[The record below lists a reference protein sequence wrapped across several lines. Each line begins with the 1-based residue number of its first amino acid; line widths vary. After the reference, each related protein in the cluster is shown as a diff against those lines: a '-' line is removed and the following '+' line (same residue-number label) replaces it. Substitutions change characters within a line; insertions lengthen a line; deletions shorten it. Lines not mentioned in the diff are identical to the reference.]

1 MIALKINKKETMKFC
16 SGMIAVVLAVILLL
30 TVISQ
35 SDWRPYSSGIVFE
48 YSIENTT
55 FSLVT
60 DNENYA
66 FAIIV
71 FEPYT
76 ETNNISITTNIED
89 NTVYFTVDIEDVEDN
104 AIISLPLLGAME
116 KNLIRERQRNLSS
129 FSLFLFTTYDL
140 NKSNI
145 FNFLIGESE

>member
-1 MIALKINKKETMKFC
+1 VIALKINKKETMKFC

-66 FAIIV
+66 FTIIV

-89 NTVYFTVDIEDVEDN
+89 NMVYFTVDIEDIKDN
-104 AIISLPLLGAME
+104 VIISLPLSEAIDH
-116 KNLIRERQRNLSS
+116 NLIREHQHSLFS
-129 FSLFLFTTYDL
+129 FSLFSIRTYDL
-140 NKSNI
+140 NKPNI
-145 FNFLIGESE
+145 FDFIISKDE

>member
-1 MIALKINKKETMKFC
+1 MKVNKKETIKFC
-16 SGMIAVVLAVILLL
+16 AGMFAVILAVILLL
-30 TVISQ
+30 VVISQLQ
-35 SDWRPYSSGIVFE
+35 SDWRPYSSGMVFE

-66 FAIIV
+66 FTIIV

-89 NTVYFTVDIEDVEDN
+89 NMVYFTVDIEDIKDN
-104 AIISLPLLGAME
+104 VIISLPLSEAIDH
-116 KNLIRERQRNLSS
+116 NLIRERRRSLSS
-129 FSLFLFTTYDL
+129 FSLFSIKTYDL
-140 NKSNI
+140 NKPNI
-145 FNFLIGESE
+145 FNFLIGD